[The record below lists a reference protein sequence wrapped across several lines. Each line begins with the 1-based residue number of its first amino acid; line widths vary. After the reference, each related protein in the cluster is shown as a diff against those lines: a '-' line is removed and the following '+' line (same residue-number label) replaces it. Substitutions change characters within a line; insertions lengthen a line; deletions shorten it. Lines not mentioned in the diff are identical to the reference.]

1 MTRRFGTLQHKSNR
15 TSTRIETG
23 YLTPFRALD
32 KWPELR
38 GCQYTSFDTDDE
50 TSALVWLRD
59 ANVVSTPIHGMFN

>member
-32 KWPELR
+32 KWPEPR
-38 GCQYTSFDTDDE
+38 ECQYTSFDTDDE

>member
-1 MTRRFGTLQHKSNR
+1 MRKNSGT
-15 TSTRIETG
+15 T
-23 YLTPFRALD
+23 
-32 KWPELR
+32 ELR